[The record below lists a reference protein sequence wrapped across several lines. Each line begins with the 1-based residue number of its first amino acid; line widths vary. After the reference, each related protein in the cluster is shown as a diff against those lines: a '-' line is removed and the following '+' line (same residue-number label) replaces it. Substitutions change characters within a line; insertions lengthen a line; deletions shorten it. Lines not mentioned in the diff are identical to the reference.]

1 MYSTNATELGGQST
15 MYNVIGRLR
24 LLRQRFRN
32 KFMNFFTLFKES
44 NFMPQTKKEMR
55 MNSSS
60 INNKQTCAIERE
72 FEN

>member
-1 MYSTNATELGGQST
+1 
-15 MYNVIGRLR
+15 
-24 LLRQRFRN
+24 
-32 KFMNFFTLFKES
+32 MNFFTLFKES